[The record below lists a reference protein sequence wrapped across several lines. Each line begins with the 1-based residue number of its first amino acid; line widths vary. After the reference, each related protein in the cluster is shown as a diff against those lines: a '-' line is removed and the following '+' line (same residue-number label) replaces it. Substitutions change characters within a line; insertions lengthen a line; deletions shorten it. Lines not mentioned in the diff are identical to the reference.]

1 MGDCPQGMGKGGWT
15 KGGQHS
21 LNYGSKGCEGIKANA
36 VASDF
41 DKTGITGLSNEQWAT
56 LKTLLSTAQ
65 RGTNEK
71 STGKCST
78 TQWIIDSGASHHMR
92 GCLDCPSDVQII
104 IDCPV
109 GLPNGKQA
117 AATNKGTMMFNN
129 KLALHHVL
137 YVPSLTCNLISLSQ
151 LLNESNCVAQFTDK
165 LCVIQDCTSRMVISV
180 GEQREGLCFF
190 RDMVTAAAMQIN
202 GRSSF
207 DLWHKRLGHPSF
219 RVVEMFPN
227 VGSSKNSTLSNK
239 VCEVCLRAKQ
249 CRDSF
254 PTSTDKTSV
263 IF

>member
-1 MGDCPQGMGKGGWT
+1 M
-15 KGGQHS
+15 
-21 LNYGSKGCEGIKANA
+21 I
-36 VASDF
+36 
-41 DKTGITGLSNEQWAT
+41 
-56 LKTLLSTAQ
+56 
-65 RGTNEK
+65 
-71 STGKCST
+71 
-78 TQWIIDSGASHHMR
+78 
-92 GCLDCPSDVQII
+92 GCLDCLNDVQII

-117 AATNKGTMMFNN
+117 AATKKGTMMFNS
-129 KLALHHVL
+129 KL
-137 YVPSLTCNLISLSQ
+137 
-151 LLNESNCVAQFTDK
+151 DR
-165 LCVIQDCTSRMVISV
+165 TSRMVIGV
-180 GEQREGLCFF
+180 GEQREGLHFF